1 MAVSA
6 CEMSWRRR
14 FPPAF
19 ELPGGRR
26 GLGVPFFVKS
36 FARDSKEAR
45 LVPPG
50 CLAPVLVGSSA
61 NLSVHRPR
69 ESSE

>member
-6 CEMSWRRR
+6 CEMRWRRR

-69 ESSE
+69 ELS